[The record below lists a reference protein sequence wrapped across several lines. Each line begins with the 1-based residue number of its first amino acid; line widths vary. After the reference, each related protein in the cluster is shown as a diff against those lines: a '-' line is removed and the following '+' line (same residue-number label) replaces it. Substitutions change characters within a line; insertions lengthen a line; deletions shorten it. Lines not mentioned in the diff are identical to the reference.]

1 MHALKTEHL
10 FSYEATLA
18 PPEVIGPVVEGI
30 RVNFWVTGGVVKGP
44 RITGKL
50 RPEGA
55 DFFTLRPDGV
65 GLLNVKAVIE
75 TDDGALIDLAYE
87 GIADLGADAHAR
99 FLAGDPP
106 TRLELRTT
114 PRLRSTH
121 PAYADLARRLHV
133 GVGVGQL
140 DTLSVSYDIYT
151 VG

>member
-10 FSYEATLA
+10 FRYEATLA

-30 RVNFWVTGGVVKGP
+30 RVNFWVTGGEAKGP

-65 GLLNVKAVIE
+65 GMLCVRAVIE
-75 TDDGALIDLAYE
+75 TDDGALIDLSYE
-87 GIADLGADAHAR
+87 GLSDLGADAHAK
-99 FLAGDPP
+99 FLAGEMP
-106 TRLELRTT
+106 TRLELRTQ
-114 PRLRSTH
+114 PRMRSAH
-121 PAYADLARRLHV
+121 PAYADLARRLYV
-133 GVGVGQL
+133 GVGVGHL
-140 DTLSVSYDIYT
+140 DTLRVSYDVYA